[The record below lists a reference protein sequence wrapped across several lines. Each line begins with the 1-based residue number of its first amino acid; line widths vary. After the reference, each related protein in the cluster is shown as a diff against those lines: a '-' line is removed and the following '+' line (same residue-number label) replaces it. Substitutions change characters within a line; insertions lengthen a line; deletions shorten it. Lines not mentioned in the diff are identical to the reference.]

1 LIASYVFYGWWDPR
15 FLILIAFSTATD
27 FLIGITLQRTVNV
40 ARRRWLL
47 VLSLFVNLGLLFTF
61 KYFNFFASSLV
72 EACASL
78 GWSVSLPT
86 LNIILP
92 VGISFYTFQTLS
104 YTIDVFRGRMPACHD
119 PVAFAAFVAF
129 FPQLV
134 AGPIERASDLLPQFE
149 TAQTFSFN
157 EARLG
162 LRQILFGLFK
172 KVVVADQCGK
182 LVSPLFDDPG
192 SHSGSLLCVG
202 AMLFAF
208 QIYGDFSG
216 YSDIAIGSARLLGF
230 KLSMN
235 FRYPYFARD
244 IAEFWRGWH
253 MTLTSWFRDYVYFPL
268 GGNREGRWRA
278 FRNIVIV
285 FLLSALWHGANWTF
299 IVWGLIHTLM
309 YIPLFLTRRHR
320 TRLEIVAQN
329 RRFPSLA
336 DLARMAITFAGVTV
350 AWVFFRADSVSKAWD
365 YLAACTHWSSVEDG
379 LGLPHAMAL
388 SAVLVMLIFEWYG
401 RREPFALQKIFPH
414 SMILRW
420 FTYLVLIL
428 AILQFA
434 VTDVPFIYFQF

>member
-1 LIASYVFYGWWDPR
+1 M
-15 FLILIAFSTATD
+15 
-27 FLIGITLQRTVNV
+27 
-40 ARRRWLL
+40 
-47 VLSLFVNLGLLFTF
+47 
-61 KYFNFFASSLV
+61 
-72 EACASL
+72 
-78 GWSVSLPT
+78 PT

-104 YTIDVFRGRMPACHD
+104 YTIDVFRGRIPACHD
-119 PVAFAAFVAF
+119 PVVFAAFVAF

-149 TAQTFSFN
+149 AGQTFSLN

-182 LVSPLFDDPG
+182 LVAPLFADPG

-268 GGNREGRWRA
+268 GGSRGGPWHT

-320 TRLEIVAQN
+320 TRLEVVAQEG
-329 RRFPSLA
+329 RFPSLG
-336 DLARMAITFAGVTV
+336 DVARMAVTFAGVTV
-350 AWVFFRADSVSKAWD
+350 AWVFFRAATVSQAWE
-365 YLAACTHWSSVEDG
+365 YLLACTRWSGGGAGLSV
-379 LGLPHAMAL
+379 PHVMAMT
-388 SAVLVMLIFEWYG
+388 AVAIMLMFEWCG
-401 RREPFALQKIFPH
+401 RRDPFALQQIFPH
-414 SMILRW
+414 SVVLRW
-420 FTYLVLIL
+420 STYLVLIL